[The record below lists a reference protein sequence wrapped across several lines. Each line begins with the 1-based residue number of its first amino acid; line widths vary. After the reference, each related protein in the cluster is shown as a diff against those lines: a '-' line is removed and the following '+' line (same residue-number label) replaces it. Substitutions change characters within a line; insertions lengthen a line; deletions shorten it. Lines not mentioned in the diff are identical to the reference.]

1 MQPVWLMRRI
11 VILLALAMVSCP
23 PGSAQR
29 LLRVCADPD
38 NLPFSNRAETGFENR
53 IAHALGDELGA
64 RVQFNWG
71 ASLAQHN
78 CDVVIGAPA
87 GTDTTRPYYRSSY
100 VFITRADRQLYF
112 QSLDDPRLR
121 PLRLGL
127 EDNTP
132 LMKALTQR
140 GCKTVLHGS
149 PTKMI
154 SAVEHGEVDV
164 GLVWGPLAGAFARG
178 EDSALR
184 ISLINSGSEGQ
195 VFSSDVCIGMQTGQ
209 ADLKAALERA
219 LERRRNEID
228 GILREYGVPLAG
240 MQ

>member
-1 MQPVWLMRRI
+1 MRVL

-29 LLRVCADPD
+29 LLRVCANPD
-38 NLPFSNRAETGFENR
+38 NLPFSDRAEHGFENR
-53 IAHALGDELGA
+53 IAYALGDELGA
-64 RVQFNWG
+64 RVQFSWG
-71 ASLAQHN
+71 ASLEQHG

-100 VFITRADRQLYF
+100 VFLTRADRQLYF

-132 LMKALTQR
+132 MMQALTRR
-140 GCKTVLHGS
+140 GWPESVLRGS
-149 PTKMI
+149 PATMI
-154 SAVEHGEVDV
+154 AAVEHGDVDV
-164 GLVWGPLAGAFARG
+164 GLVWGPIAGSFARG
-178 EDSALR
+178 EESALR
-184 ISLINSGSEGQ
+184 ISLINPGSEDQ
-195 VFSSDVCIGMQTGQ
+195 LFSFDVCIGVAKGQ
-209 ADLKAALERA
+209 AKLKAALERA
-219 LERRRNEID
+219 LVRRRDEID

-240 MQ
+240 LQ